1 MKDENL
7 TVRIRLDARAFL
19 RVIERIIQRRLSR
32 RRRPLLCR
40 WGIHRWGPWDI
51 RLHDWRTV
59 ERRCRGCHKRE
70 VMSMKVKVLD
80 PVVRGDN

>member
-1 MKDENL
+1 MKHDNR
-7 TVRIRLDARAFL
+7 TVRIRLDARGFL
-19 RVIERIIQRRLSR
+19 RVIERIQRRRSR

-40 WGIHRWGPWDI
+40 LGIHRWGPWDI

-59 ERRCRGCHKRE
+59 ERRCRGCHKRQ

-80 PVVRGDN
+80 PVVGGDN